1 MIIVSTL
8 VLLELNEIVH
18 ISIGRVLHKQ
28 KFFNNYYYHHI
39 AIDLVI
45 SFIMVGTLSLLPL
58 YLGRKSGRDLFNF
71 SKFPNL
77 IYLTVEA
84 TSISDPHIWF
94 ICPGFSTTVWHR
106 LLYDL

>member
-1 MIIVSTL
+1 MAIVSTL

-18 ISIGRVLHKQ
+18 ISIGRLLHKQ
-28 KFFNNYYYHHI
+28 KFFSNYYYHHI

-45 SFIMVGTLSLLPL
+45 SFIMVGTLSLSAL
-58 YLGRKSGRDLFNF
+58 YLGRKPGKDLFNF

-84 TSISDPHIWF
+84 TGISDPHIY
-94 ICPGFSTTVWHR
+94 PGFSTTVWHR